1 RTAESST
8 MRAGSAMVSPQARLA
23 AAVLSQLLEP
33 PIVALPHPEGPFRV
47 ATTLSKMKGGFC
59 VSTVSIVSGRVPGST
74 GVVAG
79 CIYYLGR
86 RLAQPKIVIVGADDA
101 DGADGIFGPRMDPDH
116 PGSGSTFTTEGDV
129 DAQHPQ
135 DCLCTMQ
142 VARQR
147 SCA

>member
-1 RTAESST
+1 
-8 MRAGSAMVSPQARLA
+8 
-23 AAVLSQLLEP
+23 
-33 PIVALPHPEGPFRV
+33 V

-129 DAQHPQ
+129 RRPSTRRNACARRKSPGSVAVLGHDFSRLDIDNAL
-135 DCLCTMQ
+135 DCSLGFPLAAPESLRRPS
-142 VARQR
+142 ARGDKPL
-147 SCA
+147 SELW

>member
-1 RTAESST
+1 
-8 MRAGSAMVSPQARLA
+8 
-23 AAVLSQLLEP
+23 
-33 PIVALPHPEGPFRV
+33 V

-116 PGSGSTFTTEGDV
+116 PGSGSAFMAEGNLNTRTRRSV
-129 DAQHPQ
+129 CAPRKRPREFRREPGNFHPMSSQGTLRTWPDAG
-135 DCLCTMQ
+135 
-142 VARQR
+142 
-147 SCA
+147 SCYIEALNPRFAPR